1 MLSYVLPGLA
11 DIDVRK
17 PQVPGSSPGVG
28 SSAIPARTQHIP
40 AVSGVSLVRE
50 VASWSAVNG
59 TERDGLGHRETLGM
73 AMAWKLEMRTEVT
86 PGTSDRLE
94 VRAASG
100 QVQALPALPPI
111 YRSLGN
117 AGSASIGFPARLLA
131 MTRARKLQAIR
142 NRTSRV

>member
-1 MLSYVLPGLA
+1 M
-11 DIDVRK
+11 
-17 PQVPGSSPGVG
+17 
-28 SSAIPARTQHIP
+28 
-40 AVSGVSLVRE
+40 SLVRE

-100 QVQALPALPPI
+100 QVQALPALPRTDCTAS
-111 YRSLGN
+111 RSRE
-117 AGSASIGFPARLLA
+117 PV
-131 MTRARKLQAIR
+131 
-142 NRTSRV
+142 RTSIAQNPVTVTGTQPSVTVTLPSWPSSLSPQH